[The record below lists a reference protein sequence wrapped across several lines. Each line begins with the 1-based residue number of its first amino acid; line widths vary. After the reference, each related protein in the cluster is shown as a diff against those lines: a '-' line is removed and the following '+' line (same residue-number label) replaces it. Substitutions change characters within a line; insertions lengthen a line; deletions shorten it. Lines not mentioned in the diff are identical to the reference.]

1 MTRARVAGSPASC
14 QVVEARQE
22 TETDWG
28 GVRLHHVCW
37 LCSPAGREGGEEASP
52 TITRQPSSQHRW
64 SLLSSSFGLRSANYD
79 CSLPA
84 TASSHG

>member
-37 LCSPAGREGGEEASP
+37 LCSPAGREGGEGGL
-52 TITRQPSSQHRW
+52 TNNYQPAQQ
-64 SLLSSSFGLRSANYD
+64 SAQMVAA
-79 CSLPA
+79 LFLFWFEKRKL
-84 TASSHG
+84 